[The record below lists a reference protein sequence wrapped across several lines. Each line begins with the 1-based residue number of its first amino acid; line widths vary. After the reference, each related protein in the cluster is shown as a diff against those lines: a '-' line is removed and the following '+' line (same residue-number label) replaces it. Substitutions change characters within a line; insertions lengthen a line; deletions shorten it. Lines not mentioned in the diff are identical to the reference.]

1 MYVAIYAGD
10 ILKSYGLFI
19 EEHDETLKKLKKK
32 TPGFS
37 ETKNNSLISMISVIE
52 LNYVF
57 NDSIVAQMFL
67 EESQMVAN
75 KPLTTLAN
83 LCNQCRDLTRTAKEL
98 QLTWLLTGSKL
109 KDQKQH
115 LGYDLAKLE
124 QILFRIS
131 TSIDFFCRVNF
142 TLNRINETVQN
153 LWTQIVAVSV
163 LEEINELHI
172 FTLFDYM
179 NELLESVVV
188 FNEIVER
195 SYIASIWVLYK
206 NWLATLTNNKCILD
220 HCTTLELLGLS
231 KALKEIES
239 VISGNLFRTLLAHL
253 MKLKNQTCL
262 KDVNRITQRSNAYI
276 RKKVFA
282 VDINQDT
289 EYTNIEDPKLI
300 IRVIAFVVT
309 IQQLGIQI
317 EAKLVKA
324 IFDLVTKH
332 QLLPLIGKFRWS
344 PHKFILEHSKTLF
357 KTSGRFHAITGN
369 GNKIQTSIIEKIKLN
384 DLKTSRLLGNQIAVW
399 SFNLK
404 KVTDSGIFG
413 HFKMLYNL
421 LLSGHSY
428 IDEICV
434 LTNSLINRHIA
445 LRSSLVKADISL
457 ICRLLQYLMII
468 QDIFETNQINFI
480 RFLDSLIQ
488 WQKQKVLFLLQNT
501 KKKILDIKLVQ
512 RKANLLS
519 IIKLTENIF
528 VGFPSTKRLTFLNL
542 ALGDF
547 LDKDRLQIGDKHN
560 YFSSFLFRANN
571 LGRFKQECRMKV
583 DSSILIYILWLQNT
597 SFFREYVELQRN
609 SYSMQ
614 NIVAVSQQLQKS
626 RHIFTGCED
635 NKHSPNTLMIEFLKL
650 HFEFFL
656 RVEALSHFFQNQ
668 DEPFQKQ
675 RLDYRLCLT
684 STASEF
690 LGSYDIIRDNLE
702 NYLTETF
709 YNVTTIAPH
718 DWKSYEKM
726 RYLANKVLLL
736 SPIDDHLPNQI
747 IDQGIDVLKIM
758 RNIHTFAS
766 SYAYNMNLQLFVE
779 MQSNGKHLEI
789 ISTRH
794 VSNSVQTHGTGIINT
809 TVNFIYQFLRQKF
822 YTFSTFLHDE
832 QIKSRLLK
840 ELRFHLANKHGE
852 KYHSYPYERSE
863 NILKKIKKLGLS
875 TNGETYMDLFR
886 KVITQV
892 GNAVGYVRLLQ
903 AGSKNS
909 NYRSRSYMSIY
920 ENNFNSAGPRGMHTV
935 TENSIGEYGKNVGHM
950 KECYSDCTNYFKLLL
965 LGFKPF
971 LCNPN
976 NHHLKTFF
984 LITPAVITN
993 YIEYRVKEKL
1003 KVHKK
1008 DQTNSSV
1015 FEDGFAIGLIYILCM
1030 LNQLGDFHELS
1041 WSKSTANQL
1050 YAERS
1055 KVTSIVE
1062 GQKVSAGHVDEKLL
1076 QTVAI
1081 TERHV
1086 NAYEHEYNLLYATL
1100 SSAEIFFQ

>member
-1 MYVAIYAGD
+1 MRKHKISMSIYAGD

-153 LWTQIVAVSV
+153 LWTQIVAVSA

-262 KDVNRITQRSNAYI
+262 KDVNQITQRSNAYI

-317 EAKLVKA
+317 EA
-324 IFDLVTKH
+324 
-332 QLLPLIGKFRWS
+332 
-344 PHKFILEHSKTLF
+344 
-357 KTSGRFHAITGN
+357 N
-369 GNKIQTSIIEKIKLN
+369 
-384 DLKTSRLLGNQIAVW
+384 
-399 SFNLK
+399 
-404 KVTDSGIFG
+404 
-413 HFKMLYNL
+413 
-421 LLSGHSY
+421 
-428 IDEICV
+428 
-434 LTNSLINRHIA
+434 
-445 LRSSLVKADISL
+445 
-457 ICRLLQYLMII
+457 
-468 QDIFETNQINFI
+468 
-480 RFLDSLIQ
+480 
-488 WQKQKVLFLLQNT
+488 
-501 KKKILDIKLVQ
+501 
-512 RKANLLS
+512 
-519 IIKLTENIF
+519 
-528 VGFPSTKRLTFLNL
+528 
-542 ALGDF
+542 
-547 LDKDRLQIGDKHN
+547 
-560 YFSSFLFRANN
+560 SFLFRANN

-690 LGSYDIIRDNLE
+690 LGSYDIIR
-702 NYLTETF
+702 
-709 YNVTTIAPH
+709 
-718 DWKSYEKM
+718 
-726 RYLANKVLLL
+726 
-736 SPIDDHLPNQI
+736 
-747 IDQGIDVLKIM
+747 
-758 RNIHTFAS
+758 
-766 SYAYNMNLQLFVE
+766 
-779 MQSNGKHLEI
+779 
-789 ISTRH
+789 
-794 VSNSVQTHGTGIINT
+794 
-809 TVNFIYQFLRQKF
+809 
-822 YTFSTFLHDE
+822 
-832 QIKSRLLK
+832 
-840 ELRFHLANKHGE
+840 
-852 KYHSYPYERSE
+852 
-863 NILKKIKKLGLS
+863 
-875 TNGETYMDLFR
+875 
-886 KVITQV
+886 
-892 GNAVGYVRLLQ
+892 
-903 AGSKNS
+903 
-909 NYRSRSYMSIY
+909 
-920 ENNFNSAGPRGMHTV
+920 
-935 TENSIGEYGKNVGHM
+935 
-950 KECYSDCTNYFKLLL
+950 
-965 LGFKPF
+965 
-971 LCNPN
+971 
-976 NHHLKTFF
+976 
-984 LITPAVITN
+984 
-993 YIEYRVKEKL
+993 
-1003 KVHKK
+1003 
-1008 DQTNSSV
+1008 
-1015 FEDGFAIGLIYILCM
+1015 
-1030 LNQLGDFHELS
+1030 
-1041 WSKSTANQL
+1041 
-1050 YAERS
+1050 
-1055 KVTSIVE
+1055 
-1062 GQKVSAGHVDEKLL
+1062 
-1076 QTVAI
+1076 
-1081 TERHV
+1081 
-1086 NAYEHEYNLLYATL
+1086 
-1100 SSAEIFFQ
+1100 

>member
-1 MYVAIYAGD
+1 MRKHKISMSIYAGD

-690 LGSYDIIRDNLE
+690 LGSYDIIR
-702 NYLTETF
+702 
-709 YNVTTIAPH
+709 
-718 DWKSYEKM
+718 
-726 RYLANKVLLL
+726 
-736 SPIDDHLPNQI
+736 
-747 IDQGIDVLKIM
+747 
-758 RNIHTFAS
+758 
-766 SYAYNMNLQLFVE
+766 
-779 MQSNGKHLEI
+779 
-789 ISTRH
+789 
-794 VSNSVQTHGTGIINT
+794 
-809 TVNFIYQFLRQKF
+809 
-822 YTFSTFLHDE
+822 
-832 QIKSRLLK
+832 
-840 ELRFHLANKHGE
+840 
-852 KYHSYPYERSE
+852 
-863 NILKKIKKLGLS
+863 
-875 TNGETYMDLFR
+875 
-886 KVITQV
+886 